1 MLGWDAETINMLYVY
16 FGNNT
21 SEVRQKALARVHV
34 CAGDDGQVTHITS
47 DMYTVGSLPDLT
59 RGASLFSG
67 KQVFLLDTPSERAE
81 AYEDIMENLELLKDS
96 EHDFVLIEHAILAGD
111 KKKLSSYGEM
121 HELVGEKKS
130 IFNTFALT
138 DALLVRDKKTLWLLL
153 MDAWKAGVPNEEI
166 VGILFWQVKIL
177 RLVEKTK
184 SAEEAGQKPF
194 VYQKAKRALIK
205 FKSGELERLSRELLV
220 LYHEGHMGK
229 ADMSLAL
236 EKWVLTV

>member
-1 MLGWDAETINMLYVY
+1 MLYVY

-21 SEVRQKALARVHV
+21 SEVRQKALARVHQ
-34 CAGDDGQVTHITS
+34 CAGEDGQVVHITS
-47 DMYTVGSLPDLT
+47 DGYAIGSLTDLAC
-59 RGASLFSG
+59 GASLFSG
-67 KQVFLLDTPSERAE
+67 KQVFLLDTPSERIE
-81 AYEDIMENLELLKDS
+81 AYEDIMGDLELLKES
-96 EHDFVLIEHAILAGD
+96 VHDFILIEHAILAGD
-111 KKKLSSYGEM
+111 KKKFSAYGEM
-121 HELVGEKKS
+121 HEIVGEKKVS
-130 IFNTFALT
+130 FNTFALT
-138 DALLVRDKKTLWLLL
+138 DALCMRDKKTLWLLL

-177 RLVEKTK
+177 RLVEKTE

-194 VYQKAKRALIK
+194 VYQKAKRALGK

-236 EKWVLTV
+236 EKWVLTI